1 MEARDLSGQ
10 VLDGRYQV
18 LGPVGEGAMGSVY
31 RAERLKLGRIVA
43 VKVMNEQLPNEMYS
57 RARFERE
64 AIAMAKLEHPH
75 CASVLDVGMHDE
87 RPFVVMEF
95 VSGQNLHDMLREGP
109 LPPERAVE
117 ITRQILSGLA
127 HAHELGI
134 IHRDIK
140 PANVVL
146 SQKAGLGDHAKIL
159 DFGLAKLNQETSSLT
174 SGVVVGTPS
183 YMSPEQIRGLLLDA
197 RVDLYAC
204 GVLLFELLTGTKPYR
219 SANND
224 PLEVCMMH
232 LNTPIPR
239 LDERRPGQDFGAL
252 EGVIAK
258 ALAKE
263 RDERYASAT
272 ELSAALLE
280 AVGRPPAKATP
291 PVGTT
296 VLPMMATNPH
306 EAPTR
311 EFPIGLAATR
321 VLDAEDLPARSDG
334 LDVPPKRG
342 MLRFALVAVV
352 LAAAAVVIVLAVTHE
367 PEQPAAT
374 VVNSARDAAVAP
386 PGDATAVTATE
397 PDPVADLIA
406 RTQQQFTAKQ
416 HKAAID
422 ALVAAR
428 RTHAK
433 DARVPYQLG
442 LFYFE
447 KLYFVDGIKQFRA
460 AFELDPKYRSDTVL
474 IEAVVKGFNSTW
486 QYDWQVANFLK
497 TEVGAAAKPYLEAAA
512 TTHSNSRVR
521 ARASSELKRY
531 R

>member
-1 MEARDLSGQ
+1 MDLSGQ
-10 VLDGRYQV
+10 VLDGRYRV
-18 LGPVGEGAMGSVY
+18 IGPVGEGAMGSVY

-43 VKVMNEQLPNEMYS
+43 VKVMNEQLPEGMGS

-64 AIAMAKLEHPH
+64 AMAMAKLEHPH
-75 CASVLDVGMHDE
+75 CASVLDVGMHDD

-95 VSGQNLHDMLREGP
+95 VSGANLHDMLREAGTIEP
-109 LPPERAVE
+109 QRAVE

-239 LDERRPGQDFGAL
+239 LAERMPDRDFGAL
-252 EGVIAK
+252 DEVIGK
-258 ALAKE
+258 ALAKD
-263 RDERYASAT
+263 RDHRYASAT
-272 ELSAALLE
+272 EMSAALLE
-280 AVGRPPAKATP
+280 AVGRPPKQATP

-296 VLPMMATNPH
+296 VLPPMEPTAH
-306 EAPTR
+306 DAPTR
-311 EFPIGLAATR
+311 QMPAGYVERRMLDAPREPTRSRSGLGLAI
-321 VLDAEDLPARSDG
+321 
-334 LDVPPKRG
+334 
-342 MLRFALVAVV
+342 VAVV
-352 LAAAAVVIVLAVTHE
+352 LAVAAVVIVLAVTSDRE
-367 PEQPAAT
+367 EQP
-374 VVNSARDAAVAP
+374 VVSPKTSADAAVVTQP
-386 PGDATAVTATE
+386 PPDAVGADAGATT
-397 PDPVADLIA
+397 PDPVAELVERA
-406 RTQQQFTAKQ
+406 RADFAGRR

-428 RTHAK
+428 RTYPR

-442 LFYFE
+442 LIYFE
-447 KLYFVDGIKQFRA
+447 KLYFVDGIKQLRA
-460 AFELDPKYRSDTVL
+460 AFALEPRYRTDDTL
-474 IEAVVKGFNSTW
+474 ITAVVKGFNAPWNT
-486 QYDWQVANFLK
+486 DWRVAAFLRDDIG
-497 TEVGAAAKPYLEAAA
+497 VAAKPYLQEIAASHTNA
-512 TTHSNSRVR
+512 RVR
-521 ARASSELKRY
+521 ARALQELRRY
-531 R
+531 P